1 MLRFDHAQVIHRV
14 SDETGSSVSA
24 PQYSPM
30 LQQYF
35 GMKARHPEAILL
47 SRVGDF
53 YEAYGEDAETI
64 ARALSIALTSKEAG
78 GGQRVA
84 MAGVPHH
91 ALAQYLAR
99 LVQQRFVVALAEQ
112 LEAPQPNKLVRR
124 DVVRIVTPGTL
135 IEDQLLD
142 GKQNNYLAA
151 VTVVEDTFALAYA
164 DVSTGLCAATA
175 LTGESAFDELIAELG
190 RVAPAEIVADVAAEL
205 RTALSGA
212 LESSGARV
220 TAPALAAVDA
230 RSRGPLEGFS
240 LDESLAI
247 HRALD
252 ALVGFVRRTGVAGND
267 APLSSPRFY
276 RHRTFVSLDP
286 NTRKNLELTKALGA
300 NPKATLLAT
309 LDKCASSMGS
319 RMLARW
325 ILAPLLERDAIL
337 RRQEG
342 VHALID
348 EHVRRDSMQELLRGC
363 FDLERITQKVRFKRA
378 LPRDLASLRRTLE
391 VLRPLRTVAPKAL
404 ASHVERIADFED
416 LLAELQHA
424 LTDDPPAQLAD
435 GGVIRPDSNAELAE
449 CVELRTDARGKL
461 SELEERER
469 ERTGIKSL
477 KIKYAS
483 AFGYAIEVS
492 KSYVSQVPADYVRKQ
507 TLTNGERYI
516 TPELKELEIA
526 ISTAQS
532 RQQRLEE
539 QLFGELVDRVALRID
554 DLLQTAEALAELDVL
569 CSLAQCAAERGYVRP
584 QFGDSS
590 EIDIVDGRHP
600 VMETILR
607 TRFVP
612 NDLHLR
618 GREHRF
624 ILLTGPNM
632 GGKST
637 YLRQS
642 ALLAI
647 MAQIGSFVPA
657 KSAKLGIIDRI
668 FTRIG
673 AGDDL
678 ASGQS
683 TFYLEMA
690 EAANILRQ
698 CTQRSLLL
706 IDEVGRGTGTMD
718 GLAIAQAICE
728 FLLGLEEQAPMT
740 LFATHFHELVSLAE
754 HWKLVANYHIT
765 AVENSS
771 ARGPVFSHRVLPGS
785 SSRSFGI
792 EVARMAGLPDAVIER
807 AQEIADALSGKA
819 DLEEQVPLRRKL
831 AKTDETAQLS
841 LLNIQ

>member
-1 MLRFDHAQVIHRV
+1 ML
-14 SDETGSSVSA
+14 E
-24 PQYSPM
+24 
-30 LQQYF
+30 QYF

-78 GGQRVA
+78 GGKRVA

-99 LVQQRFVVALAEQ
+99 LVQQRFIVALAEQ
-112 LEAPQPNKLVRR
+112 LEVPQPNKLVRR

-151 VTVVEDTFALAYA
+151 VTVVDETYALAYA
-164 DVSTGLCAATA
+164 DVSTGMCAATA
-175 LTGESAFDELIAELG
+175 ITGESAYDDLLAELG
-190 RVAPAEIVADVAAEL
+190 RISPAEVVADAPADVRAAL
-205 RTALSGA
+205 GGSLDSI
-212 LESSGARV
+212 GARV
-220 TAPALAAVDA
+220 TAPSLSLVDG
-230 RSRGPLEGFS
+230 RNRGPIDGFS
-240 LDESLAI
+240 LDESLAM

-252 ALVGFVRRTGVAGND
+252 ALVGFVRRTALRQAQD
-267 APLSSPRFY
+267 EELRTPLNEPEFY
-276 RHRTFVSLDP
+276 RHQTFLSLDP

-309 LDKCASSMGS
+309 LDKCATSMGS
-319 RMLARW
+319 RMLVRW
-325 ILAPLLERDAIL
+325 ILAPLIDRDAIG
-337 RRQEG
+337 RRADAVQ
-342 VHALID
+342 ALID
-348 EHVRRDSMQELLRGC
+348 EHVRRQSMQELLRGC

-378 LPRDLASLRRTLE
+378 MPRDLASLRRTLT
-391 VLRPLRTVAPKAL
+391 VLGPLRQVSPKMLNEHVAAIGEFDEL
-404 ASHVERIADFED
+404 LED
-416 LLAELQHA
+416 LQRTLVDE
-424 LTDDPPAQLAD
+424 PPAQLAD
-435 GGVIRPDSNAELAE
+435 GGVIRPEAAAELAE
-449 CVELRTDARGKL
+449 CVALRTDARGKL

-477 KIKYAS
+477 KVKYAS

-492 KSYVSQVPADYVRKQ
+492 KSFVSQVPADYVRKQ
-507 TLTNGERYI
+507 TLANGERFV

-532 RQQRLEE
+532 RQLRLEE
-539 QLFGELVDRVALRID
+539 QLFGELVERVAQRIE
-554 DLLQTAEALAELDVL
+554 DLLRTAHALAELDVL

-584 QFGDSS
+584 EFVDAS
-590 EIDIVDGRHP
+590 EVSIVDGRHP
-600 VMETILR
+600 VMEAVLR
-607 TRFVP
+607 THFVP

-618 GREHRF
+618 IAEHRF

-637 YLRQS
+637 YLRQA
-642 ALLAI
+642 ALLTI

-657 KSAKLGIIDRI
+657 KSARLGIVDRI

-690 EAANILRQ
+690 EAANILRR
-698 CTQRSLLL
+698 CTRRSLLL
-706 IDEVGRGTGTMD
+706 IDEVGRGTGTID

-728 FLLGLEEQAPMT
+728 FLLGLDEHAPMV
-740 LFATHFHELVSLAE
+740 LFATHFHELCSLAD

-765 AVENSS
+765 AVENT
-771 ARGPVFSHRVLPGS
+771 ARDGAPVFSHRVLPGS

-807 AQEIADALSGKA
+807 AQEISDALSGHA
-819 DLEEQVPLRRKL
+819 DLEEQVPLKRKL
-831 AKTDETAQLS
+831 PKVAPAAQLS
-841 LLNIQ
+841 FLQAQ

>member
-1 MLRFDHAQVIHRV
+1 
-14 SDETGSSVSA
+14 VSA
-24 PQYSPM
+24 AYSPM
-30 LQQYF
+30 LEQYF

-78 GGQRVA
+78 GGKRVA

-99 LVQQRFVVALAEQ
+99 LVGQRFIVALAEQ
-112 LEAPQPNKLVRR
+112 LEVPQQNKLVRR
-124 DVVRIVTPGTL
+124 DVVRVVTPGTL

-151 VTVVEDTFALAYA
+151 VTLVGETFALAHA

-175 LTGESAFDELIAELG
+175 ITAEGAYDEVLAELG
-190 RVAPAEIVADVAAEL
+190 RIAPAEIVADVPPAVRASL
-205 RTALSGA
+205 ASA
-212 LESSGARV
+212 LENVGARV
-220 TAPALAAVDA
+220 TAPPLAAVDA
-230 RSRGPLEGFS
+230 RSRAPIAGFS
-240 LDESLAI
+240 LDESLAM
-247 HRALD
+247 HRAVD
-252 ALVGFVRRTGVAGND
+252 ALIAFVRRVGVAAPRGP
-267 APLSSPRFY
+267 AEEVPPLSAPHFY
-276 RHRTFVSLDP
+276 RHQTFLWLDS

-300 NPKATLLAT
+300 NAKATLLAT
-309 LDKCASSMGS
+309 LDKCATSMGS

-325 ILAPLLERDAIL
+325 IVAPLVGRQGIEERAAAVQTL
-337 RRQEG
+337 M
-342 VHALID
+342 D
-348 EHVRRDSMQELLRGC
+348 EHVRRDSMQEVLRGC
-363 FDLERITQKVRFKRA
+363 FDLERIAQKVRFKRA

-391 VLRPLRTVAPKAL
+391 ILRPLRQIAPTAI
-404 ASHVERIADFED
+404 ASHVERIAEFDD
-416 LLAELQHA
+416 LLANLQQT
-424 LTDDPPAQLAD
+424 LEDEPPAQLSD
-435 GGVIRPDSNAELAE
+435 GGVIRPQAHAELTE
-449 CVELRTDARGKL
+449 CVLLRSDARTKL
-461 SELEERER
+461 SQLEERER

-492 KSYVSQVPADYVRKQ
+492 KSAVAQVPPDYVRKQ
-507 TLTNGERYI
+507 TLTTGERYV
-516 TPELKELEIA
+516 TPELKDLEIA
-526 ISTAQS
+526 ISTAQA
-532 RQQRLEE
+532 RQIRLEE
-539 QLFGELVDRVALRID
+539 QLFAELVDEVGNRIE
-554 DLLQTAEALAELDVL
+554 DLLRTAHALAELDVL

-584 QFGDSS
+584 QFSQES
-590 EIDIVDGRHP
+590 EIDVVDGRHP
-600 VMETILR
+600 VMEAVLGTQ
-607 TRFVP
+607 FVP

-618 GREHRF
+618 GSGHRF

-637 YLRQS
+637 YLRQA
-642 ALLAI
+642 ALLTI

-657 KSAKLGIIDRI
+657 KSARFGIVDRI

-690 EAANILRQ
+690 EAANILRR
-698 CTQRSLLL
+698 CTRRSLLL
-706 IDEVGRGTGTMD
+706 IDEVGRGTGTID

-728 FLLGLEEQAPMT
+728 FLLGLEEHAPMV
-740 LFATHFHELVSLAE
+740 LFATHFHELVSLAD

-765 AVENSS
+765 AVENTT
-771 ARGPVFSHRVLPGS
+771 RDGVPVFSHRVLPGS

-807 AQEIADALSGKA
+807 AQEVAEALCGHADV
-819 DLEEQVPLRRKL
+819 EERVPLRRKL
-831 AKTDETAQLS
+831 PKVAPPAQLS
-841 LLNIQ
+841 FLQSE

>member
-1 MLRFDHAQVIHRV
+1 ML
-14 SDETGSSVSA
+14 E
-24 PQYSPM
+24 
-30 LQQYF
+30 QYF

-78 GGQRVA
+78 GGKRVA

-99 LVQQRFVVALAEQ
+99 LVQQRFIVALAEQ
-112 LEAPQPNKLVRR
+112 LEVPQPNKLVRR

-151 VTVVEDTFALAYA
+151 VTAVDETFALAYA

-175 LTGESAFDELIAELG
+175 LSGDSAYDELLAELG
-190 RVAPAEIVADVAAEL
+190 RIAPAEVVADLPGDL
-205 RTALSGA
+205 RATLSGA
-212 LESSGARV
+212 LENIGARV
-220 TAPALAAVDA
+220 TAPSLAVVDA
-230 RSRGPLEGFS
+230 RSRGPIANFS

-252 ALVGFVRRTGVAGND
+252 AVIGFVRRTGVAAD
-267 APLSSPRFY
+267 SAPLNAPQFY
-276 RHRTFVSLDP
+276 RHRTFLSLDP

-309 LDKCASSMGS
+309 LDKCATSMGS

-325 ILAPLLERDAIL
+325 ILAPLVDRDAIVQ
-337 RRQEG
+337 RQDC
-342 VHALID
+342 VKALID

-378 LPRDLASLRRTLE
+378 LPRDLASLRRTLDI
-391 VLRPLRTVAPKAL
+391 LRPLRAVSPKAL
-404 ASHVERIADFED
+404 AAQLDRVADFEE
-416 LLAELQHA
+416 LLADLGRTLVDE
-424 LTDDPPAQLAD
+424 PPAQLVD
-435 GGVIRPDSNAELAE
+435 GGVIRPEANAELAE
-449 CVELRTDARGKL
+449 CVALRTDARGRL
-461 SELEERER
+461 SDLEERER

-492 KSYVSQVPADYVRKQ
+492 KSYTAQVPADYVRKQ
-507 TLTNGERYI
+507 TLSNGERYV

-539 QLFGELVDRVALRID
+539 QLFNDLVDRIAARID

-584 QFGDSS
+584 EFAERS
-590 EIDIVDGRHP
+590 EMDVADGRHP
-600 VMETILR
+600 VMEAVLR
-607 TRFVP
+607 THFVP

-618 GREHRF
+618 TSEHRF

-637 YLRQS
+637 YLRQT
-642 ALLAI
+642 ALLTI
-647 MAQIGSFVPA
+647 MAQTGSFVPA
-657 KSAKLGIIDRI
+657 KSAKLGIVDRI

-698 CTQRSLLL
+698 CTHRSLLL
-706 IDEVGRGTGTMD
+706 IDEVGRGTGTID
-718 GLAIAQAICE
+718 GLAIAQAISE
-728 FLLGLEEQAPMT
+728 FLLGLEEQSPMV
-740 LFATHFHELVSLAE
+740 LFATHFHELVSLAD

-765 AVENSS
+765 AVENTGPDG
-771 ARGPVFSHRVLPGS
+771 GPVFSHRVLPGS

-807 AQEIADALSGKA
+807 AQEIADALSGHA
-819 DLEEQVPLRRKL
+819 DVEQQVPLKRKL
-831 AKTDETAQLS
+831 PKVAPAAQMS
-841 LLNIQ
+841 LLNSEL

>member
-1 MLRFDHAQVIHRV
+1 ML
-14 SDETGSSVSA
+14 E
-24 PQYSPM
+24 
-30 LQQYF
+30 QYF
-35 GMKARHPEAILL
+35 GMKSRHPEAILL

-78 GGQRVA
+78 SGKRVA

-91 ALAQYLAR
+91 ALSQYLAR
-99 LVQQRFVVALAEQ
+99 LVQQRFIVALAEQ

-151 VTVVEDTFALAYA
+151 VTAVEETLALAYA
-164 DVSTGLCAATA
+164 DVSTGLCSATA
-175 LTGESAFDELIAELG
+175 LTGESAYDELLAELG
-190 RVAPAEIVADVAAEL
+190 RIGPAEVVADVPPDL
-205 RTALSGA
+205 RSALGSA
-212 LESSGARV
+212 LESVGARV
-220 TAPALAAVDA
+220 TAPGLSIVDA
-230 RSRGPLEGFS
+230 RSRGPVEGFS
-240 LDESLAI
+240 LDESLAV

-252 ALVGFVRRTGVAGND
+252 ALIGFVRRTGVAAD
-267 APLSSPRFY
+267 AAPLNAPQYY
-276 RHRTFVSLDP
+276 RNRTFLSLDP
-286 NTRKNLELTKALGA
+286 GTRKNLELTKALGA

-309 LDKCASSMGS
+309 LDKCATSMGS

-325 ILAPLLERDAIL
+325 ILAPLIDRDAIIA
-337 RRQEG
+337 RQDS
-342 VHALID
+342 VQALID
-348 EHVRRDSMQELLRGC
+348 EHVRRQSVQELLRAC
-363 FDLERITQKVRFKRA
+363 FDLERITQKVRFRRV

-391 VLRPLRTVAPKAL
+391 IVRPLRSVTPKSL
-404 ASHVERIADFED
+404 AAQIERIADFED
-416 LLAELQHA
+416 LLADLQR
-424 LTDDPPAQLAD
+424 TVVDEPPAQLVD
-435 GGVIRPDSNAELAE
+435 GGVIRPEASAELAD
-449 CVELRTDARGKL
+449 CVALRTDARGKL

-492 KSYVSQVPADYVRKQ
+492 KGNVAQVPADYVRKQ
-507 TLTNGERYI
+507 TLANGERYI

-539 QLFGELVDRVALRID
+539 QLFGELVDRIAARID
-554 DLLQTAEALAELDVL
+554 DLLEAAEALAQIDVL
-569 CSLAQCAAERGYVRP
+569 CSLAQCASERGYVRP
-584 QFGDSS
+584 EFIDGS
-590 EIDIVDGRHP
+590 EMDIVNGRHP
-600 VMETILR
+600 VMESVLR
-607 TRFVP
+607 THFVP
-612 NDLHLR
+612 NDLRLR
-618 GREHRF
+618 NGEHRF

-637 YLRQS
+637 YLRQA
-642 ALLAI
+642 ALLTI
-647 MAQIGSFVPA
+647 LAQIGSFVPA
-657 KSAKLGIIDRI
+657 KSARLGVVDRI

-690 EAANILRQ
+690 EAANILRR
-698 CTQRSLLL
+698 CTHRSLLL
-706 IDEVGRGTGTMD
+706 IDEVGRGTGTID

-728 FLLGLEEQAPMT
+728 FLLGLEEQAPMA

-765 AVENSS
+765 AVENTG
-771 ARGPVFSHRVLPGS
+771 ADGGPVFSHRVLPGS

-807 AQEIADALSGKA
+807 AQEIADALSGHA
-819 DLEEQVPLRRKL
+819 DVEAQVPLNRRLPKV
-831 AKTDETAQLS
+831 APAAQMS
-841 LLNIQ
+841 LLSTES

>member
-1 MLRFDHAQVIHRV
+1 ML
-14 SDETGSSVSA
+14 E
-24 PQYSPM
+24 
-30 LQQYF
+30 QYF

-78 GGQRVA
+78 GGKRVA

-91 ALAQYLAR
+91 ALSQYLAR
-99 LVQQRFVVALAEQ
+99 LVQQRFIVALAEQ
-112 LEAPQPNKLVRR
+112 LEVPQPNKLVRR

-151 VTVVEDTFALAYA
+151 VTVVEETFALAYA
-164 DVSTGLCAATA
+164 DVSTGLCAITA
-175 LTGESAFDELIAELG
+175 LTGESAYDELLAELG
-190 RVAPAEIVADVAAEL
+190 RISPAEVVADAAPDV
-205 RTALSGA
+205 RAALSGA
-212 LESSGARV
+212 LEGIGARV
-220 TAPALAAVDA
+220 TAPTLALVEG
-230 RSRGPLEGFS
+230 RSRGPVDGFS
-240 LDESLAI
+240 LDESLAM

-252 ALVGFVRRTGVAGND
+252 ALVGFVRRTALRQAQDDD
-267 APLSSPRFY
+267 AIPLNAPHFY
-276 RHRTFVSLDP
+276 RHQTFLSLDP

-309 LDKCASSMGS
+309 LDKCATSMGS
-319 RMLARW
+319 RLLARW
-325 ILAPLLERDAIL
+325 ILAPLVDAKAIAARGDAI
-337 RRQEG
+337 R
-342 VHALID
+342 ALID
-348 EHVRRDSMQELLRGC
+348 EHVRRESMQELLRGC

-378 LPRDLASLRRTLE
+378 MPRDLASLRRTLDIA
-391 VLRPLRTVAPKAL
+391 RPLRQVAPKAL
-404 ASHVERIADFED
+404 AAQIDQIGDFHE
-416 LLAELQHA
+416 LLADLQNT
-424 LTDDPPAQLAD
+424 LVDEPPAQLGD
-435 GGVIRPDSNAELAE
+435 GGVIRPEASAELAE
-449 CVELRTDARGKL
+449 CVVLRIDARSKL

-492 KSYVSQVPADYVRKQ
+492 KSFVSQVPPDYVRKQ
-507 TLTNGERYI
+507 TLTTGERYI

-526 ISTAQS
+526 ISSAQG
-532 RQQRLEE
+532 RQLRLEE
-539 QLFGELVDRVALRID
+539 QLFGELVDRVAGHTDELLR
-554 DLLQTAEALAELDVL
+554 TAQALAELDVL

-584 QFGDSS
+584 EFAEDS
-590 EIDIVDGRHP
+590 EFDIVDGRHP
-600 VMETILR
+600 VMEAVLR
-607 TRFVP
+607 THFVP

-618 GREHRF
+618 TGEHRF

-637 YLRQS
+637 YLRQA
-642 ALLAI
+642 ALLTI

-657 KSAKLGIIDRI
+657 KSARLGVVDRI

-690 EAANILRQ
+690 EAANILRR
-698 CTQRSLLL
+698 CTRRSLLL
-706 IDEVGRGTGTMD
+706 IDEVGRGTGTID
-718 GLAIAQAICE
+718 GLSIAQAICE
-728 FLLGLEEQAPMT
+728 FLLGLDEHAPMV
-740 LFATHFHELVSLAE
+740 LFATHFHELVSLAD

-765 AVENSS
+765 AVENT
-771 ARGPVFSHRVLPGS
+771 ARDGAPVFSHRVLPGS

-807 AQEIADALSGKA
+807 AQEIADALSGHA
-819 DLEEQVPLRRKL
+819 DVEEQVPLRRKL
-831 AKTDETAQLS
+831 PKVAPPAQLS
-841 LLNIQ
+841 FLQAQ

>member
-1 MLRFDHAQVIHRV
+1 ML
-14 SDETGSSVSA
+14 E
-24 PQYSPM
+24 
-30 LQQYF
+30 QYF
-35 GMKARHPEAILL
+35 GMKSRHPEAILL

-78 GGQRVA
+78 SGKRVA

-91 ALAQYLAR
+91 ALSQYLAR
-99 LVQQRFVVALAEQ
+99 LVQQRFIVALAEQ

-151 VTVVEDTFALAYA
+151 VTAVEETLALAYA
-164 DVSTGLCAATA
+164 DVSTGLCSATA
-175 LTGESAFDELIAELG
+175 LTGESAYDELLAELG
-190 RVAPAEIVADVAAEL
+190 RIGPAEVVADVPPDL
-205 RTALSGA
+205 RSALGSA
-212 LESSGARV
+212 LESVGARV
-220 TAPALAAVDA
+220 TAPGLSIVDA
-230 RSRGPLEGFS
+230 RSRGPVEGFS
-240 LDESLAI
+240 LDESLAV

-252 ALVGFVRRTGVAGND
+252 ALIGFVRRTGVAAD
-267 APLSSPRFY
+267 AAPLNAPQYY
-276 RHRTFVSLDP
+276 RNRTFLSLDP
-286 NTRKNLELTKALGA
+286 GTRKNLELTKALGA

-309 LDKCASSMGS
+309 LDKCATSMGS

-325 ILAPLLERDAIL
+325 ILAPLIDRDAIIA
-337 RRQEG
+337 RQDS
-342 VHALID
+342 VQALID
-348 EHVRRDSMQELLRGC
+348 EHVRRQSVQELLRAC
-363 FDLERITQKVRFKRA
+363 FDLERITQKVRFRRV

-391 VLRPLRTVAPKAL
+391 IVRPLRSVTPKSL
-404 ASHVERIADFED
+404 AAQIERIADFED
-416 LLAELQHA
+416 LLADLQR
-424 LTDDPPAQLAD
+424 TVVDEPPAQLVD
-435 GGVIRPDSNAELAE
+435 GGVIRPEASAELAD
-449 CVELRTDARGKL
+449 CVALRTDARGKL

-492 KSYVSQVPADYVRKQ
+492 KGNVAQVPADYVRKQ
-507 TLTNGERYI
+507 TLANGERYI

-539 QLFGELVDRVALRID
+539 QLFGELVDRIAARID
-554 DLLQTAEALAELDVL
+554 DLLEAAEALAQIDVL
-569 CSLAQCAAERGYVRP
+569 CSLAQCASERGYVRP
-584 QFGDSS
+584 EFIDGS
-590 EIDIVDGRHP
+590 EMDIVNGRHP
-600 VMETILR
+600 VMESVLR
-607 TRFVP
+607 THFVP
-612 NDLHLR
+612 NDLRLR
-618 GREHRF
+618 NGEHRF

-637 YLRQS
+637 YLRQA
-642 ALLAI
+642 ALLTI
-647 MAQIGSFVPA
+647 LAQIGSFVPA
-657 KSAKLGIIDRI
+657 KSARLGVVDRI

-690 EAANILRQ
+690 EAANILRR
-698 CTQRSLLL
+698 CTHRSLLL
-706 IDEVGRGTGTMD
+706 IDEVGRGTGTID

-728 FLLGLEEQAPMT
+728 FLLGLEEQAPMA

-765 AVENSS
+765 AVENTG
-771 ARGPVFSHRVLPGS
+771 ADGGPVFSHRVLPGS

-807 AQEIADALSGKA
+807 AQEIADALSGHA
-819 DLEEQVPLRRKL
+819 DVEAQVPLKRRLPKV
-831 AKTDETAQLS
+831 APAAQMS
-841 LLNIQ
+841 LLSTES

>member
-1 MLRFDHAQVIHRV
+1 ML
-14 SDETGSSVSA
+14 E
-24 PQYSPM
+24 
-30 LQQYF
+30 QYF

-78 GGQRVA
+78 SGRRVA

-91 ALAQYLAR
+91 ALSQYLAR
-99 LVQQRFVVALAEQ
+99 LVQQRFIVALAEQ
-112 LEAPQPNKLVRR
+112 LEVPQPNKLVRR
-124 DVVRIVTPGTL
+124 DVVRIITPGTL

-151 VTVVEDTFALAYA
+151 ITAVDETFALAYA

-175 LTGESAFDELIAELG
+175 LTGDTAYDELLAELG
-190 RVAPAEIVADVAAEL
+190 RIGPAEVVADMPGEL
-205 RTALSGA
+205 RASLAAS
-212 LESSGARV
+212 LENIGARV
-220 TAPALAAVDA
+220 TAPGLSLVDD
-230 RSRGPLEGFS
+230 RSRSAVAGFS

-252 ALVGFVRRTGVAGND
+252 ALVGFVKRTALRQTQDESIGAMLN
-267 APLSSPRFY
+267 APQYY
-276 RHRTFVSLDP
+276 RHRTFLSLDP

-300 NPKATLLAT
+300 NPKATLIAT
-309 LDKCASSMGS
+309 LDKCSTSMGS

-325 ILAPLLERDAIL
+325 ILAPLVDRDDICA
-337 RRQEG
+337 RQAA
-342 VHALID
+342 VQALID
-348 EHVRRDSMQELLRGC
+348 EHVRRESMQELLRGC
-363 FDLERITQKVRFKRA
+363 FDLERITQKVRFRRA

-391 VLRPLRTVAPKAL
+391 ILRPLRQVSPKAL
-404 ASHVERIADFED
+404 AAQIEGIGDFEEMLAD
-416 LLAELQHA
+416 LQRSIV
-424 LTDDPPAQLAD
+424 DDPPAQLTD
-435 GGVIRPDSNAELAE
+435 GGVIRPEADSELAE
-449 CVELRTDARGKL
+449 CVSLRTDARTKL

-492 KSYVSQVPADYVRKQ
+492 KSYVSQVPPDYVRKQ
-507 TLTNGERYI
+507 TLANGERFI

-539 QLFGELVDRVALRID
+539 RLFAELVDRIAARIE
-554 DLLQTAEALAELDVL
+554 DLLSTASARAELDVL
-569 CSLAQCAAERGYVRP
+569 CSLSQCAAERGYVRP
-584 QFGDSS
+584 EFAEQS
-590 EIDIVDGRHP
+590 EMDIVDGRHP

-607 TRFVP
+607 THFVP

-618 GREHRF
+618 LRDHRF

-637 YLRQS
+637 YLRQT
-642 ALLAI
+642 ALLTI

-657 KSAKLGIIDRI
+657 KSARLGVVDRI

-706 IDEVGRGTGTMD
+706 IDEVGRGTGTID

-728 FLLGLEEQAPMT
+728 FLLGLDDQAPMA
-740 LFATHFHELVSLAE
+740 LFATHFHELVSLAD

-765 AVENSS
+765 AVENTGPDG
-771 ARGPVFSHRVLPGS
+771 GPVFSHRVLPGS

-819 DLEEQVPLRRKL
+819 DLEEQVPLKRKL
-831 AKTDETAQLS
+831 PKVAPASQLS
-841 LLNIQ
+841 FLNVES